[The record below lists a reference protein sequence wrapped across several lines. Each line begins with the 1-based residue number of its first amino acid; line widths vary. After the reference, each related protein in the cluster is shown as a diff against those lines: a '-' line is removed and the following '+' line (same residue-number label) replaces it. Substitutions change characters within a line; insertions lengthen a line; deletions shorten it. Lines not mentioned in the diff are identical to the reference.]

1 MDRIIKANYPI
12 IREVLPR
19 SEARERLLA
28 EGETFKVEVLD
39 GAAPARGRRGASRRR
54 GRDGG

>member
-39 GAAPARGRRGASRRR
+39 GAAPR